1 MTHKTLIGGTA
12 YEIKGGRTLVG
23 GTGYDIKSGKSLVGG
38 TAYDISFLTVSTVLN
53 DNDWGVISS
62 VASASQGANYWAVG
76 DCKAVTLDG
85 TVGALTLSSYTT
97 YAFIIGFNHNSTL
110 EGTGRIHFQLAKTA
124 LSSGIDI
131 CFVDSYYGNNYSAA
145 CFHMNTTGTNSGGW
159 KDSYMRNSI
168 CGQDPPSYSGVWF
181 TNTLPTELRS
191 IMKSVTKYTD
201 NTGGGTGSV
210 QANVTA
216 TTDYVFLLS
225 EYEVFGSIKNAN
237 TYEANYQEQY
247 AYYSAGNSKVKRRN
261 SSTSSTAIWW
271 LRSPRAGTI
280 TSTFVIIDT
289 GGTVSTGNA
298 KHSYGFAP
306 CFCV

>member
-23 GTGYDIKSGKSLVGG
+23 GTGYNIKSGKTLVGG

-131 CFVDSYYGNNYSAA
+131 CFVDSSYSIGGSSTR
-145 CFHMNTTGTNSGGW
+145 FHMNTTSTNSGGW
-159 KDSYMRNSI
+159 NLSTMRTNF
-168 CGQDPPSYSGVWF
+168 CGQV
-181 TNTLPTELRS
+181 
-191 IMKSVTKYTD
+191 KSTSFPALINVLESDLLSAIKTVIKYTD

-216 TTDYVFLLS
+216 TTDYIFLLS
-225 EYEVFGSIKNAN
+225 EYEVFGSITNSN

-247 AYYSAGNSKVKRRN
+247 AYYSAGNSKIKYKH
-261 SSTSSTAIWW
+261 SDTTSASRWW
-271 LRSPRAGTI
+271 LRSPYSANAN
-280 TSTFVIIDT
+280 SFVQVYVT
-289 GGTVSTGNA
+289 GEVRTLSANY
-298 KHSYGFAP
+298 SYGFAP
-306 CFCV
+306 GFCV